1 MVGLFLPGK
10 VKVGER
16 RRVVRSL
23 AAASVVE
30 YRSMDSIAHYTRLFA
45 YDAWANQEVLANLR
59 AAQMPPPRALKCI
72 AHILAAERL
81 WLERLEQREEKP
93 PVWPEFTLDQCQEQT
108 AELARLW
115 KNYLA
120 ARSEADLAQPIQ
132 YKNSKGESWSS
143 RRDDI
148 LMHVIMHSAYHRGQ
162 IAADVRA
169 AGLTPAYTDFILSVR
184 Q

>member
-1 MVGLFLPGK
+1 
-10 VKVGER
+10 
-16 RRVVRSL
+16 
-23 AAASVVE
+23 
-30 YRSMDSIAHYTRLFA
+30 MDAIAHYTRLFA
-45 YDAWANQEVLANLR
+45 YNAWANQEVLTNLR
-59 AAQMPPPRALKCI
+59 AAPITPARSLKYI
-72 AHILAAERL
+72 AHILAAERV
-81 WLERLEQREEKP
+81 WLERLEQRVEKP
-93 PVWPEFTLDQCQEQT
+93 PVWPEFTLDQCQEHT

-132 YKNSKGESWSS
+132 YKNTKGESWSN

-162 IAADVRA
+162 IAAAVRA

-184 Q
+184 QGFIE